1 MNERKRKRLQRAE
14 ERHRILKEKRAERQ
28 RLEEKKAERKRKK
41 KAAGINIVQLF
52 IIIIVLGIAV
62 FVGVRAVT
70 TYRIMSDYKK
80 VQEENQRLKAEKK
93 SLEEELKHVNEPEYV
108 EQQARQQLKMV
119 KPGETMYILPKEEQ
133 KNKSSGDV

>member
-119 KPGETMYILPKEEQ
+119 KPGETMYILPQEEQ